1 MQDIK
6 QAAKRK
12 ASFGQTVSAVLWSF
26 FGVRKGRD
34 HDEDMARLNPV
45 HVVIVGVMAGIL
57 FVLLLLLLVK
67 TIVN

>member
-1 MQDIK
+1 LQDIK

>member
-1 MQDIK
+1 LQDIK

-34 HDEDMARLNPV
+34 HDHDMAQLNPI
-45 HVVIVGVMAGIL
+45 HVAIVGVIAGIG
-57 FVLLLLLLVK
+57 FVLVLLAVVNAIVK
-67 TIVN
+67 